1 VHVKTFAILPTG
13 RVPVHFV
20 QSANRLPPEAERDV
34 FGKTEDGGEPLILF
48 RPVAVSTGNF

>member
-48 RPVAVSTGNF
+48 RPVVVSTGNF